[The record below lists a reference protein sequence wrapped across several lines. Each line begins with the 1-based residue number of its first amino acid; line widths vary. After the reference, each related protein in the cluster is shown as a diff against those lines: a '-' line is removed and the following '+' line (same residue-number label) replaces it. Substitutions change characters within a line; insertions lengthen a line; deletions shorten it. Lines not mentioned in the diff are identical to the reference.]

1 MAWVAASEARSFEQW
16 QAALDDRIAATVA
29 LGAKR
34 FPEGLGWFAFQ
45 DHALEQDYLEYSFAT
60 WTRRTK
66 IIARVCAVYW
76 SLLSLASIFDWDWY
90 LSSTGHPTNAVDAI
104 QTHAPTCILLVFN
117 VVLHTPLW
125 SPARFQATLSLVIV
139 LTGLG
144 ILLPQ
149 ILEKTY
155 HLEEPVW
162 NPCDPTHQKTCRDL
176 PPAEWVLEHFP
187 LHTHDEQPELSRE
200 NLANYITEEL
210 ASMQYDTSL
219 HFAGAGCISIVIS
232 LVPCGPFAPLGTLLV
247 MVGLVILGALRY
259 RVMTLAHFDMEPP
272 DISAFLYAL
281 LIIPV
286 TINALTRQRAERHQ
300 FLLFVKSRRQSEL
313 QLEQLRSE
321 KERLDYERRF
331 ALHQIQRGQEVA
343 RGGDDGPSLALSL
356 PLSLPSANMATTNTR
371 SLPGSLPECPVL
383 VPPRRSPT
391 DTSSLPRLASLPPGP
406 PSSSSARSAGE
417 QGITHTVHVAPD
429 TGPRLAPSEAVA
441 GQGYNFVRRFWY
453 QLPILP
459 VPPLPRSSAA
469 PAASRS
475 APPHPPAMPRIQDIR
490 PFGGKPHV
498 PFGGKPHLSSPLATA
513 TSVGKPRLPAC
524 ASKPAPAPYSP
535 DPDRQCA
542 PCTAPVPA
550 YSDLARVPVLDRL
563 LAELEQIAMVEQ
575 MTAEEQ
581 IHWREDWTRLTQ
593 GRGVL
598 PALMAE
604 MASVDGEVAPEEDT
618 GRAGEMGGEE

>member
-29 LGAKR
+29 LGANR

-60 WTRRTK
+60 WTRRVR

-76 SLLSLASIFDWDWY
+76 SLLSLASIFDWSWY

-155 HLEEPVW
+155 HVQEPVW
-162 NPCDPTHQKTCRDL
+162 NACDPTGPETCRNL

-187 LHTHDEQPELSRE
+187 LHTYDEQPELSRE
-200 NLANYITEEL
+200 DLANRIAEEREDLANYITEEL
-210 ASMQYDTSL
+210 AEMQYDTSL

-247 MVGLVILGALRY
+247 IVGLVIIGALRY
-259 RVMTLAHFDMEPP
+259 RVNTLAHFDMEPP
-272 DISAFLYAL
+272 HISAFLYAL
-281 LIIPV
+281 LVIPV

-300 FLLFVKSRRQSEL
+300 FLLFLKSRRQSEL

-331 ALHQIQRGQEVA
+331 ALHQMQRGQEVA
-343 RGGDDGPSLALSL
+343 RGGDDGPSLDSRL
-356 PLSLPSANMATTNTR
+356 
-371 SLPGSLPECPVL
+371 LPGSLLECPVL
-383 VPPRRSPT
+383 VPPRRSLT

-406 PSSSSARSAGE
+406 PSSSSAPSAGE
-417 QGITHTVHVAPD
+417 QEITHTVHVAPD
-429 TGPRLAPSEAVA
+429 TVPRLAPSEAVA
-441 GQGYNFVRRFWY
+441 GQGYDFVRRVWY
-453 QLPILP
+453 QLPIVP

-469 PAASRS
+469 PAASRP

-490 PFGGKPHV
+490 PFGGKPHR
-498 PFGGKPHLSSPLATA
+498 SSHLATA
-513 TSVGKPRLPAC
+513 TSAGKPRFPVC
-524 ASKPAPAPYSP
+524 ASKPAPSPY
-535 DPDRQCA
+535 
-542 PCTAPVPA
+542 TARTAGPGPESRA
-550 YSDLARVPVLDRL
+550 ARVPVLDRL

-575 MTAEEQ
+575 MTEEEKVC
-581 IHWREDWTRLTQ
+581 WREDWTRLTQ

-604 MASVDGEVAPEEDT
+604 LASVDGEVAPEEDT